1 MRQHVSFGKL
11 KIDKSPGEAIR
22 EGRSSDGAPGAT
34 ICCYAGLMVAALLAE
49 GAVQR
54 RVPLSQ
60 PIFSLLCR
68 LEGLMSVSVIKLS
81 VAYLSGVT
89 AGVQICQRCLV
100 SHAANYRRQ
109 ARNWREISVLDG
121 IQSAFG
127 TKIKRN
133 RR

>member
-1 MRQHVSFGKL
+1 MQQHVSFGKL
-11 KIDKSPGEAIR
+11 KLDKSPGEAIR
-22 EGRSSDGAPGAT
+22 GGTEQPRSAGGQNLPLRRLDGDS
-34 ICCYAGLMVAALLAE
+34 ILAE

-100 SHAANYRRQ
+100 SHAANYCCQ

-127 TKIKRN
+127 TK
-133 RR
+133 